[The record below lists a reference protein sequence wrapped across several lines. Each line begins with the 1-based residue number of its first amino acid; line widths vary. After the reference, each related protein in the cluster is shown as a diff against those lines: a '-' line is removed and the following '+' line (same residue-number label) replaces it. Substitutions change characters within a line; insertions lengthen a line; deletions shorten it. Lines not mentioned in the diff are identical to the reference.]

1 MNRNDHE
8 PSDERTAGRLSSA
21 LRRAMQSAIAEGLSD
36 PRVEGCLISVLDA
49 VMTPDRSTVRFH
61 ISVLPGERG
70 MLAIAALRH
79 ASGRLKA
86 GMIKKIEIRRLPRLE
101 FQLDDSLKKQAALD
115 AAMHAASVSRGEIPA
130 DDSTQ
135 AASGQDEN

>member
-1 MNRNDHE
+1 MNRQSHE
-8 PSDERTAGRLSSA
+8 PSDERAAGRLSSA

-36 PRVEGCLISVLDA
+36 PRVEGCLISVLNA
-49 VMTPDRSTVRFH
+49 VMSPDRSTVRFH

-101 FQLDDSLKKQAALD
+101 FELDDSLKKQASLD
-115 AAMHAASVSRGEIPA
+115 AAMLAASQSRGESPA
-130 DDSTQ
+130 NDP
-135 AASGQDEN
+135 APEEHAQD